1 MPTSVFPG
9 DLTAGDVI
17 VLPDE
22 DGEVVVEAIRLGRG
36 GFLLTVSAL
45 HVTAGDEARVVI
57 LTASTRVS
65 RR

>member
-1 MPTSVFPG
+1 MPTPVLPG
-9 DLTAGDVI
+9 DLTVGDVV

-22 DGEVVVEAIRLGRG
+22 DVEVVVEAIRLWPG

-45 HVTAGDEARVVI
+45 HAAAGDEARVVT
-57 LTASTRVS
+57 LTARTRVS